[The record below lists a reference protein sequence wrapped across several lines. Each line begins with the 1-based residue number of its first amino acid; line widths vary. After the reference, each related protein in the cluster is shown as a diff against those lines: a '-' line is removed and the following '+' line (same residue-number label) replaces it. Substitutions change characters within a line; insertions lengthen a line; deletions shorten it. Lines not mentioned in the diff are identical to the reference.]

1 MMKGYHEMS
10 RKFILLLLIAT
21 PAFGQDSDFLK
32 FSGTTATFHGVTVT
46 CAKPADNLGNHMVFS
61 PPPQPTW
68 HLLTKSHVGTI
79 SLLKNLTEHECQFA
93 RARALGLPAT
103 PEEIEA
109 RKADDEKWFKDNP
122 GATVRPGGVYTVS
135 DGDIE
140 TAECFE

>member
-1 MMKGYHEMS
+1 ML
-10 RKFILLLLIAT
+10 RKFALLFLIAT
-21 PAFGQDSDFLK
+21 PALGQDSDGIYRDPNWLPLEHVPYTNAAK
-32 FSGTTATFHGVTVT
+32 ATVPKDCDGCLDVVT
-46 CAKPADNLGNHMVFS
+46 PDH
-61 PPPQPTW
+61 W
-68 HLLTKSHVGTI
+68 HLLTKSRGGTI
-79 SLLKNLTEHECQFA
+79 SLLKNLTQHECQFA
-93 RARALGLPAT
+93 RARALKQPAT